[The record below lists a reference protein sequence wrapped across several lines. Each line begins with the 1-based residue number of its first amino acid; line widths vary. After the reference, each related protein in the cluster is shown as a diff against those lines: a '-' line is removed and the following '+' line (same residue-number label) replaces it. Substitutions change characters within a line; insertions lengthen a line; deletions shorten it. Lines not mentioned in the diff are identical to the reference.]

1 MTRNHHGFTLPELL
15 LALSLLLLLAGL
27 AAASI
32 GRAVAASAIR
42 QSRADGLAAIHR
54 ARQIAIALGAASSLT
69 LEPEGWT
76 IRAIIGS
83 GDSTVIRM
91 AGPSRHGVTV
101 DGMNTPLSFGAAG
114 IATGFANRTIVF
126 RRSGLDQ
133 QIVISRLGRIR

>member
-1 MTRNHHGFTLPELL
+1 MTDNHRGFTLLELL

-32 GRAVAASAIR
+32 GKAVAASAVR

-54 ARQIAIALGAASSLT
+54 ARQTAIALGAPSSLT

-76 IRAIIGS
+76 IRATISS
-83 GDSTVIRM
+83 GDSTLIRM
-91 AGPSRHGVTV
+91 AGPDRHDVTV
-101 DGMNTPLSFGAAG
+101 DGMNTPLAFGAAG

-126 RRSGLDQ
+126 RRSGLALPV
-133 QIVISRLGRIR
+133 VISRLGRIR